1 VLARK
6 PRVAGQSACSAPPT
20 ERLPRPAV
28 GPYDRR
34 VRPRLIGGA
43 IGLSPRRLRRLR
55 LALAGAALAALAA
68 VPPAAPATAKPPGG
82 PDPAPVNAPQ
92 TPSRPAPE
100 VAWVELGPSRAV
112 LARAITKAGACPE
125 LTVDKVAVRM
135 EERAAPSPPDYP
147 VRSCEAMLPRQV
159 KRVALGSQRLPLPPD
174 RPRRIVVVGDTGCRL
189 KAVDGFQA
197 CNDPRAWPF
206 ARVARSIAKWRP
218 DVIIQVGDYL
228 YREEPCPQGNPGC
241 QGSPFGQNWAT
252 WDADFFTPAAPALRA
267 APWLFVRGD
276 HELCSRAGP
285 GWFRFLEPRPMP
297 PTCQDLTAPYSVNLA
312 GVQMLILDTAMA
324 NDKPPLNPDPYV
336 SQFAALQ
343 AMADSNAWLLAHKPM
358 WGLLPDSSGASVTV
372 LNPTLQAASGNSLPP
387 EVRLVVTGHIHL
399 AEVLTFTGDR
409 PPQIVAGISG
419 TLLLPQITAPLVGT
433 DVAGE
438 KLATAT
444 TLARHGFI
452 TFVPGPQGWAATIRD
467 VDGKPIAHCQLHGR
481 STACGQPRR

>member
-1 VLARK
+1 
-6 PRVAGQSACSAPPT
+6 
-20 ERLPRPAV
+20 
-28 GPYDRR
+28 
-34 VRPRLIGGA
+34 
-43 IGLSPRRLRRLR
+43 
-55 LALAGAALAALAA
+55 
-68 VPPAAPATAKPPGG
+68 
-82 PDPAPVNAPQ
+82 
-92 TPSRPAPE
+92 
-100 VAWVELGPSRAV
+100 
-112 LARAITKAGACPE
+112 
-125 LTVDKVAVRM
+125 
-135 EERAAPSPPDYP
+135 
-147 VRSCEAMLPRQV
+147 MLPRHV
-159 KRVALGSQRLPLPPD
+159 KRVALGGQRLPVPAD

-206 ARVARSIAKWRP
+206 ARVARSIAKWHP
-218 DVIIQVGDYL
+218 DVVIQVGDYL
-228 YREEPCPQGNPGC
+228 YREEPCPQGNTGC

-297 PTCQDLTAPYSVNLA
+297 PTCQDLTVPYSVNLG
-312 GVQMLILDTAMA
+312 GVGMLVLDTALA
-324 NDKPPLNPDPYV
+324 SDRPPLNPDPYV
-336 SQFAALQ
+336 SQFAALRT
-343 AMADSNAWLLAHKPM
+343 MAGSNAWLLAHKPM
-358 WGLLPDSSGASVTV
+358 WGLLPDSSGASVTG

-387 EVRLVVTGHIHL
+387 NIRLVVTGHIHL

-419 TLLLPQITAPLVGT
+419 TLLLPQITAPLVGM

-438 KLATAT
+438 RLATAT

-467 VDGKPIAHCQLHGR
+467 VDGNAIAHCQLRGR